1 MRGLAGSLRNPS
13 GFGRGSIEG
22 KTLSRGFPLKCMKN
36 KLENLRKQI
45 LEELSKA
52 KSGELL
58 RELEI
63 KYLGRKGE
71 LSNILR
77 AVKDL
82 SEKEKQ
88 EIGLLANTIK
98 NDVSA
103 KFYEIK
109 KEVEGKEASTSFID
123 VTLPGKKIEQGHL
136 NPISIIQAEMEDLFI
151 SMGFMVA
158 DGPELES
165 DYYNFEALNIPK
177 THPARDMQ
185 DTFYIDKKNAAGEY
199 DLLMRTH
206 TSPVQVRAMQKYGA
220 PLKVVVPGR
229 CYRSEATDARHE
241 HTLCQFEGLLIDKD
255 INFSHLKGV
264 LELVG
269 KKLFGPETKLRMRPK
284 FYPFVEPGTNGE
296 YTCLLCKGKGCRL
309 CKNSGWLEIAGA
321 GLVHPDVLRAGGV
334 DPEKYSGFA
343 FGFGLSRLA
352 QLKYGIDD
360 ARLAMSGDLRFL
372 SQF

>member
-1 MRGLAGSLRNPS
+1 
-13 GFGRGSIEG
+13 
-22 KTLSRGFPLKCMKN
+22 MKN
-36 KLENLRKQI
+36 KLEDLRKKI
-45 LEELSKA
+45 LEELDKA

-71 LSNILR
+71 LSDILR
-77 AVKDL
+77 NIKDL
-82 SEKEKQ
+82 GEKEKQ
-88 EIGLLANTIK
+88 EIGALANAIK
-98 NDVSA
+98 SEVA
-103 KFYEIK
+103 VRFEAIK
-109 KEVEGKEASTSFID
+109 KEIGGGEAADGFLD

-136 NPISIIQAEMEDLFI
+136 NPITLVQAELEDLFT
-151 SMGFMVA
+151 SMGFMVL

-185 DTFYIDKKNAAGEY
+185 DTFFIDKKNENGEY
-199 DLLMRTH
+199 DLLMRTQ
-206 TSPVQVRAMQKYGA
+206 TSPVQIRSMQKYGA
-220 PLKVVVPGR
+220 PIKAIIPGR
-229 CYRSEATDARHE
+229 TFRSESTDARHE
-241 HTLCQFEGLLIDKD
+241 HTFYQLEGLMIDKD

-269 KKLFGPETKLRMRPK
+269 KKLFGADTKLRMRPK
-284 FYPFVEPGTNGE
+284 FFPFVEPGTNGE
-296 YTCLLCKGKGCRL
+296 YTCLLCGGKGCRV
-309 CKNSGWLEIAGA
+309 CKNSGWLEVIGA
-321 GLVHPDVLRAGGV
+321 GLVHPNVLRSGGI
-334 DPEKYSGFA
+334 DPEIYSGFA

-360 ARLAMSGDLRFL
+360 ARAAMSGDLRFL